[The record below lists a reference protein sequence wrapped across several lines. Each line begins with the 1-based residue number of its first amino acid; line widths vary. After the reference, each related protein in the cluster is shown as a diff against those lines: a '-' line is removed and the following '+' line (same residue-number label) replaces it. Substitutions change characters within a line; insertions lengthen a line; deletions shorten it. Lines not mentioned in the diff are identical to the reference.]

1 MPRPGFRRINGMIDS
16 LTRYWR
22 VAEPYQRFLYWVSV
36 LFLVS
41 ATFHSAVFVL
51 DDRAWEGPVS
61 WRKPLLFSLSFA
73 LVCVSLAWVMTFL
86 PRRQRAGWLLLGSF
100 GFASFGE
107 TALISLQAW
116 RGTASHF
123 NSATAFDEAIF
134 AAMGMLIVVVVA
146 DIVIITLWSLKS
158 LDAPASFALAI
169 KAGLLL
175 MVVGQGLGGL
185 LIREGLRQEEIGPIT
200 SPLVFGQDGILNL
213 SHAAALHALQ
223 LLPVL
228 AWLLSFSGRTETQR
242 TRIVGVAACGYA
254 GLVLLSGL
262 QALGGRAP
270 FDLSAL
276 GAVVLLLSVTAI
288 LAAAAI
294 ALVGVMPRLSVSR

>member
-1 MPRPGFRRINGMIDS
+1 MIDS
-16 LTRYWR
+16 LIGYWR
-22 VAEPYQRFLYWVSV
+22 VAEPYQRFLYWLSA
-36 LFLVS
+36 LFLVG
-41 ATFHSAVFVL
+41 AALHAAVFIL
-51 DDRAWEGPVS
+51 DDRPWEGPLS

-73 LVCVSLAWVMTFL
+73 LVCASLAWVMTFL

-100 GFASFGE
+100 GLASFGE

-123 NSATAFDEAIF
+123 NSATAFDEAVF
-134 AAMGMLIVVVVA
+134 AAMGMLIAVVVI
-146 DIVIITLWSLKS
+146 DIVVVTLWSLKS
-158 LDAPASFALAI
+158 LDAPPSFGLAI

-185 LIREGLRQEEIGPIT
+185 LIREGLRQEEIGPVT
-200 SPLVFGQDGILNL
+200 SPLIFGQDGILNL

-228 AWLLSFSGRTETQR
+228 AWLLSFSGRTENQR
-242 TRIVGVAACGYA
+242 TTIVGVAASGYA
-254 GLVLLSGL
+254 GLVLLSAL
-262 QALGGRAP
+262 QALGGHAP
-270 FDLSAL
+270 FDLSGL

-288 LAAAAI
+288 LAASAI
-294 ALVGVMPRLSVSR
+294 ALAGVMPRFSVSR

>member
-1 MPRPGFRRINGMIDS
+1 MSLMIASLNG
-16 LTRYWR
+16 YWR
-22 VAEPYQRFLYWVSV
+22 VAQPYQRFLYRLSA
-36 LFLVS
+36 LFLIG
-41 ATFHSAVFVL
+41 AALHAAVFIL
-51 DDRAWEGPVS
+51 DDRPWEGPLS
-61 WRKPLLFSLSFA
+61 WRKPLLFSVSFA
-73 LVCVSLAWVMTFL
+73 LVCASLAWVMTFL

-123 NSATAFDEAIF
+123 NSATAFDEVVF

-158 LDAPASFALAI
+158 LDAAASFALAI
-169 KAGLLL
+169 KAGLVV

-185 LIREGLRQEEIGPIT
+185 LIREGTRQEELGPVT

-228 AWLLSFSGRTETQR
+228 AWLLSFSERSESERTK
-242 TRIVGVAACGYA
+242 IVGVAACGYA
-254 GLVLLSGL
+254 GLVLLTAL

-270 FDLSAL
+270 FDLSGV
-276 GAVVLLLSVTAI
+276 GAVALLASATAI
-288 LAAAAI
+288 LGASVV
-294 ALVGVMPRLSVSR
+294 ALVGVRPGLSPSR

>member
-1 MPRPGFRRINGMIDS
+1 MGRMLDS
-16 LTRYWR
+16 LLDSLKGYWR
-22 VAEPYQRFLYWVSV
+22 VAEAYQRFLYRLSS

-41 ATFHSAVFVL
+41 AALHAVVFVL
-51 DDRAWEGPVS
+51 DDRPWEGPLS

-73 LVCVSLAWVMTFL
+73 LVCASLAWVMTFL
-86 PRRQRAGWLLLGSF
+86 PRRRRAGWFLLGSF

-123 NSATAFDEAIF
+123 NSATVFDEAVF

-146 DIVIITLWSLKS
+146 DIVVLTLWSLKS

-185 LIREGLRQEEIGPIT
+185 LIREGTRQEELGPVT

-228 AWLLSFSGRTETQR
+228 AWLLSFSGRTESQR
-242 TRIVGVAACGYA
+242 TKIVGVAACGYA
-254 GLVLLSGL
+254 GLVLLTGL

-270 FDLSAL
+270 FDLSGV
-276 GAVVLLLSVTAI
+276 GAVVLVVSASAI
-288 LAAAAI
+288 LAASVV
-294 ALVGVMPRLSVSR
+294 ALVGVRPGGLSTSR

>member
-1 MPRPGFRRINGMIDS
+1 MIDS
-16 LTRYWR
+16 LIGYWR
-22 VAEPYQRFLYWVSV
+22 VAEPYQRFLYRLST

-41 ATFHSAVFVL
+41 AALHAAVFLL
-51 DDRAWEGPVS
+51 DDRPWDGPLS
-61 WRKPLLFSLSFA
+61 WRKPLLFSLSFT
-73 LVCVSLAWVMTFL
+73 LVCASLAWVMTFL
-86 PRRQRAGWLLLGSF
+86 PPKRTAGWLLLGSL

-116 RGTASHF
+116 RGVPSHF
-123 NSATAFDEAIF
+123 NFATGFDGAIF
-134 AAMGMLIVVVVA
+134 ATMGLLIAVVVT
-146 DIVIITLWSLKS
+146 DIVLITLWSLKS
-158 LDAPASFALAI
+158 LDAPTSFALAI

-185 LIREGLRQEEIGPIT
+185 LIREGLRQEEVGPVT
-200 SPLVFGQDGILNL
+200 SPLIFGQDGILNL

-228 AWLLSFSGRTETQR
+228 AWLLSFSTRSENQR
-242 TRIVGVAACGYA
+242 TKIVGVAAAGYA

-270 FDLSAL
+270 FDLS
-276 GAVVLLLSVTAI
+276 GVGSAVLIVSATAI
-288 LAAAAI
+288 LAASVV
-294 ALVGVMPRLSVSR
+294 ALAGLRPRLSMSR

>member
-1 MPRPGFRRINGMIDS
+1 MIASLNG
-16 LTRYWR
+16 YWR
-22 VAEPYQRFLYWVSV
+22 VAQPYQRFLYRLSA

-41 ATFHSAVFVL
+41 ATLHGAVFIL
-51 DDRAWEGPVS
+51 DDRPWEGPLS

-73 LVCVSLAWVMTFL
+73 LVCVSLAWVMNFL
-86 PRRQRAGWLLLGSF
+86 PRSQRAGWLLLGSF

-116 RGTASHF
+116 RGVASHF
-123 NSATAFDEAIF
+123 NSATVFDEVVF
-134 AAMGMLIVVVVA
+134 ATMGLLIAVVVV

-158 LDAPASFALAI
+158 LDAPASFGLAI

-185 LIREGLRQEEIGPIT
+185 LIREGMRQEELGPVT

-228 AWLLSFSGRTETQR
+228 AWLLSFSERSESQR
-242 TRIVGVAACGYA
+242 TKIVGVAACGYA
-254 GLVLLSGL
+254 GLVLLTGL

-270 FDLSAL
+270 FDLSGV
-276 GAVVLLLSVTAI
+276 GAVVLLASATAI
-288 LAAAAI
+288 LAASVV
-294 ALVGVMPRLSVSR
+294 ALLGVRPGLSPSR

>member
-1 MPRPGFRRINGMIDS
+1 MSLMIASLNG
-16 LTRYWR
+16 YWR
-22 VAEPYQRFLYWVSV
+22 VAQPYQRFLYRLSA

-41 ATFHSAVFVL
+41 AALHAAVFIL
-51 DDRAWEGPVS
+51 DDRPWEGPLS
-61 WRKPLLFSLSFA
+61 WRKPLLFSVSFA
-73 LVCVSLAWVMTFL
+73 LVCASLAWVMTFL

-123 NSATAFDEAIF
+123 NSATAFDEVVF

-158 LDAPASFALAI
+158 LDAAASFALAI

-185 LIREGLRQEEIGPIT
+185 LIREGTRQEELGPVT
-200 SPLVFGQDGILNL
+200 SPVVFGQDGILNL

-223 LLPVL
+223 LL
-228 AWLLSFSGRTETQR
+228 T
-242 TRIVGVAACGYA
+242 
-254 GLVLLSGL
+254 
-262 QALGGRAP
+262 
-270 FDLSAL
+270 
-276 GAVVLLLSVTAI
+276 GAR
-288 LAAAAI
+288 LAAELLRAE
-294 ALVGVMPRLSVSR
+294 RK

>member
-1 MPRPGFRRINGMIDS
+1 MIDS
-16 LTRYWR
+16 LIDYWR
-22 VAEPYQRFLYWVSV
+22 IAEPYQRFLYRLSA

-41 ATFHSAVFVL
+41 AALHAAVFVL
-51 DDRAWEGPVS
+51 DDRPWEGPLS

-73 LVCVSLAWVMTFL
+73 LVCASLAWVMTFL
-86 PRRQRAGWLLLGSF
+86 PRSQRAGWLLLGSF

-116 RGTASHF
+116 RGVASHF
-123 NSATAFDEAIF
+123 NSATVFDEVVF
-134 AAMGMLIVVVVA
+134 ATMGLLIAVVVV

-169 KAGLLL
+169 KSGVVL

-185 LIREGLRQEEIGPIT
+185 LIREGMRQEELGPVT

-223 LLPVL
+223 LLPAL
-228 AWLLSFSGRTETQR
+228 AWLLSFSGRTESRR

-270 FDLSAL
+270 FDPSGL
-276 GAVVLLLSVTAI
+276 GAVVLVLSASAV
-288 LAAAAI
+288 LAASAI
-294 ALVGVMPRLSVSR
+294 ALVGVIPRLSMSR

>member
-1 MPRPGFRRINGMIDS
+1 MSLMIASLNG
-16 LTRYWR
+16 YWR
-22 VAEPYQRFLYWVSV
+22 VAQPYQRFLYRLSA
-36 LFLVS
+36 LFLIG
-41 ATFHSAVFVL
+41 AALHAAVFIL
-51 DDRAWEGPVS
+51 DDRPWEGPLS
-61 WRKPLLFSLSFA
+61 WRKPLLFSVSFA
-73 LVCVSLAWVMTFL
+73 LVCASLAWVMTFL

-123 NSATAFDEAIF
+123 NSATAFDEVVF
-134 AAMGMLIVVVVA
+134 AAMGMLNVVVVA

-158 LDAPASFALAI
+158 LDAAASFALAI
-169 KAGLLL
+169 KAGLVL

-185 LIREGLRQEEIGPIT
+185 LIREGTRQEELGPVT

-228 AWLLSFSGRTETQR
+228 AWLLSFSERSESERTK
-242 TRIVGVAACGYA
+242 IVGVAACGYA
-254 GLVLLSGL
+254 GLVLLTAL

-270 FDLSAL
+270 FDLSGV
-276 GAVVLLLSVTAI
+276 GAVALLASATAI
-288 LAAAAI
+288 LGASVV
-294 ALVGVMPRLSVSR
+294 ALVGVWPGLSPSR

>member
-1 MPRPGFRRINGMIDS
+1 MPRSQRI
-16 LTRYWR
+16 
-22 VAEPYQRFLYWVSV
+22 
-36 LFLVS
+36 
-41 ATFHSAVFVL
+41 
-51 DDRAWEGPVS
+51 
-61 WRKPLLFSLSFA
+61 
-73 LVCVSLAWVMTFL
+73 
-86 PRRQRAGWLLLGSF
+86 GWLLLGSF

-116 RGTASHF
+116 RGVASHF
-123 NSATAFDEAIF
+123 NSATVFDEVVF
-134 AAMGMLIVVVVA
+134 ATMGLLIAVVVV

-169 KAGLLL
+169 KSGVVL

-185 LIREGLRQEEIGPIT
+185 LIREGMRQEELGPVT

-223 LLPVL
+223 LLPAL
-228 AWLLSFSGRTETQR
+228 AWLLSFSGRTESRR

-270 FDLSAL
+270 FDPSGL
-276 GAVVLLLSVTAI
+276 GAVVLVLSASAV
-288 LAAAAI
+288 LAASAI
-294 ALVGVMPRLSVSR
+294 ALVGVIPRLSMSR

>member
-1 MPRPGFRRINGMIDS
+1 MSLMIASLNG
-16 LTRYWR
+16 YWR
-22 VAEPYQRFLYWVSV
+22 VAQPYQRFLYRLSA

-41 ATFHSAVFVL
+41 AALHAAVFIL
-51 DDRAWEGPVS
+51 DDRPWEGPLS
-61 WRKPLLFSLSFA
+61 WRKPLLFSVSFA
-73 LVCVSLAWVMTFL
+73 LVCASLAWVMTFL

-107 TALISLQAW
+107 TAFISLQAW

-123 NSATAFDEAIF
+123 NSATAFDEVVF

-158 LDAPASFALAI
+158 LDAAASFALAI
-169 KAGLLL
+169 KAGLVL

-185 LIREGLRQEEIGPIT
+185 LIREGTRQEELGPVT
-200 SPLVFGQDGILNL
+200 SPVVFGQDGILNL

-223 LLPVL
+223 LLPLL
-228 AWLLSFSGRTETQR
+228 AWLLSFSERSESERTK
-242 TRIVGVAACGYA
+242 IVGIAACGYA
-254 GLVLLSGL
+254 GLVLLRAL

-270 FDLSAL
+270 FDLSGV
-276 GAVVLLLSVTAI
+276 GAVALLASATAI
-288 LAAAAI
+288 LGASVV
-294 ALVGVMPRLSVSR
+294 ALVGVRPGLSPSR